1 MKYMLLNDFNA
12 LKKQRK
18 IIIAYTICLII
29 FCLCMLK
36 INEQIDV
43 ENINL
48 KSLGMIFSFNYIDIL
63 MYALNYLYYLYIII
77 SIFLSNINCS
87 GQNIFSR
94 VTKKKYF
101 IYKLI
106 SILLIILISKIIYH
120 ILICIICNINLNFIT
135 LLIDYNYTISI
146 GLLLIILFIFYCV
159 KKNIFITMLIILLCI
174 IFCNTNILSSINIP
188 LYALI
193 ISNIILIIILIY
205 LSKFLFNIYERND

>member
-36 INEQIDV
+36 INEQIDI

-63 MYALNYLYYLYIII
+63 MYALNYIII

-94 VTKKKYF
+94 VTKMKYF
-101 IYKLI
+101 IYKLT
-106 SILLIILISKIIYH
+106 SILLIILINKIIYH
-120 ILICIICNINLNFIT
+120 ILICIICNLNLNFIT

-159 KKNIFITMLIILLCI
+159 KRNIFITMLIILLSI

-193 ISNIILIIILIY
+193 IANIILIIILIY